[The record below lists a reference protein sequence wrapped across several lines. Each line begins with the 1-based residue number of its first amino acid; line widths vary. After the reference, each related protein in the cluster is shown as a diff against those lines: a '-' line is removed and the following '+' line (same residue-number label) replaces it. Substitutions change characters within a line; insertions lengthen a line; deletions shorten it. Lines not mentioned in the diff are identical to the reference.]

1 MNVLLI
7 ITICV
12 TIAVFLLLMGIH
24 RWLQWSGE
32 VQKQLAG
39 VMPSTAVNA
48 SAGKAF
54 AGKVNKRIGRLSF
67 AERTEKLLVAADSN
81 LNVAEFLIIRLGAA
95 SAGLVLGA
103 LISGQLIG
111 GILLAVIGW
120 IIPGLWLRRKETQRA
135 KAFAEQ
141 LPDMLNLLVGSL
153 RAGYGLL
160 HACNVVRQEMP
171 APLSDEFA
179 RVVKETS
186 LGYSLDEALD
196 HMTERVHNEDFELV
210 VTAIHVQNEVGGS
223 LADVLDSI
231 TATIRERIKL
241 NGEIRVMTSQ
251 QRLTG
256 WILSA
261 LPLLVGTALTLMN
274 PDYMSELFKPGW
286 QLLIPITAVGMII
299 LGNLTMRWVMKVDI

>member
-12 TIAVFLLLMGIH
+12 TIAVFLILIGIY
-24 RWLQWSGE
+24 RWLRWSGE
-32 VQKQLAG
+32 IQQKLVG
-39 VMPSTAVNA
+39 VASATGNDL

-54 AGKVNKRIGRLSF
+54 SGKVNNRIGRLSF
-67 AERTEKLLVAADSN
+67 AERIEKQLVVADSN
-81 LNVAEFLIIRLGAA
+81 LNVAEYLMIRLGATG
-95 SAGLVLGA
+95 AGLVLGT
-103 LISGQLIG
+103 LISRQLVG
-111 GILLAVIGW
+111 GILLAIIGW
-120 IIPGLWLRRKETQRA
+120 IIPGLWLRRQEAKRQ

-141 LPDMLNLLVGSL
+141 LPDMLSLLVGSL

-171 APLSDEFA
+171 APISNEFS

-186 LGYSLDEALD
+186 LGYSLDDALD
-196 HMTERVHNEDFELV
+196 HMTERVHNDDFDLV

-231 TATIRERIKL
+231 TGTIRERIKL

-261 LPLLVGTALTLMN
+261 LPLLVGTLLTLMN
-274 PDYMSELFKPGW
+274 PEYMGELFEPGW
-286 QLLIPITAVGMII
+286 KMLIPLTAVGMII
-299 LGNLTMRWVMKVDI
+299 VGNIAMRWLMKVDI